1 MRHRMRWWVT
11 GMAVAAGV
19 MGAMALASTPTGM
32 PLAGGATGNWAQV
45 HKHWSMIERS
55 EAAHH
60 GATSMVDEKD
70 APGQT

>member
-1 MRHRMRWWVT
+1 MRHRMRWLVV
-11 GMAVAAGV
+11 GVAVAAGV
-19 MGAMALASTPTGM
+19 FGAMTSASVPAGT
-32 PLAGGATGNWAQV
+32 PLAGGTTGNWAQV

-70 APGQT
+70 APGRV